1 MAVTVEAM
9 AADMEVTGEAT
20 AATVITT
27 ESAMLK
33 PLPLLSLD
41 TVMDMEDTVIMAVTA
56 VMAMAVTDTAMASVM
71 LSLAMA
77 VTEAMAVTVE
87 AMAADTAV
95 TGEAMAATVTVTA
108 MASGL
113 LSLVMAM
120 EATEEA
126 TEATEEAMAATDTVV
141 TGVATAV
148 MVMATANK
156 KCHSIVVSFTNVGR
170 ADRQN
175 FVNIHSESLFCLL
188 LCKFYAWEM

>member
-33 PLPLLSLD
+33 PLPLLSLA

-71 LSLAMA
+71 LSLA
-77 VTEAMAVTVE
+77 
-87 AMAADTAV
+87 
-95 TGEAMAATVTVTA
+95 
-108 MASGL
+108 
-113 LSLVMAM
+113 
-120 EATEEA
+120 
-126 TEATEEAMAATDTVV
+126 
-141 TGVATAV
+141 
-148 MVMATANK
+148 TANE

-175 FVNIHSESLFCLL
+175 FVNIHSESLFLFTSL
-188 LCKFYAWEM
+188 QILRLGNAYQYYYVVESYP

>member
-95 TGEAMAATVTVTA
+95 TGEAMAATVTVMA

-113 LSLVMAM
+113 LSLVM
-120 EATEEA
+120 A

-148 MVMATANK
+148 MVMATANE